1 MKTRFL
7 LVVMIGGA
15 AVLLTACINLGTGRS
30 PATRFYMLETGLS
43 EPAAPEAASLPS
55 GFTIGVGPVKTPQ
68 YLNRPMIVTRTGPN
82 EMQSDE
88 FHQWAEP
95 LPENIARVM
104 SADLLSLTGAAHSF
118 SFPWRSAIPID
129 VQVAVN
135 VMQFDVSPDGSVT
148 LKAQWV
154 LFGDKGKLVRLTRRS
169 VITRQVTGSGCA
181 DRVAGMGQAL
191 GDLTQEIATAIID
204 QASISK

>member
-43 EPAAPEAASLPS
+43 EPAAPEAASLPA

-135 VMQFDVSPDGSVT
+135 VMQFDVSPDGSIT

-154 LFGDKGKLVRLTRRS
+154 LFGDKGKLVRH
-169 VITRQVTGSGCA
+169 SGFFSGI
-181 DRVAGMGQAL
+181 R
-191 GDLTQEIATAIID
+191 
-204 QASISK
+204 ASC